1 MKKIKI
7 TLHKD
12 GTQKVEVFGAEGP
25 EDCLE
30 FTRQLEKRLGK
41 PIGERV
47 HKCDYG
53 PVEHETERQREV
65 E

>member
-12 GTQKVEVFGAEGP
+12 GTQKVEVLGAFGAE
-25 EDCLE
+25 CVE
-30 FTRQLEKRLGK
+30 FTKELERRLGK

-47 HKCDYG
+47 LK
-53 PVEHETERQREV
+53 PEHDITEQEIERQREA